1 MTMKIH
7 VVARLTARPETVAEV
22 QTVLLS
28 LIEPTRQESGC
39 LRYILLQNAAD
50 PTDFTFVEEWAD
62 EEALEAHFATPH
74 LQAALVQAPPL
85 LAATP
90 DIRRYTVIG

>member
-1 MTMKIH
+1 MTTKIH

-22 QTVLLS
+22 QAVLLS

-39 LRYILLQNAAD
+39 LRYELLQNAAN

-62 EEALEAHFATPH
+62 AAALETHFTTPH
-74 LQAALVQAPPL
+74 LQAALAQVPPL